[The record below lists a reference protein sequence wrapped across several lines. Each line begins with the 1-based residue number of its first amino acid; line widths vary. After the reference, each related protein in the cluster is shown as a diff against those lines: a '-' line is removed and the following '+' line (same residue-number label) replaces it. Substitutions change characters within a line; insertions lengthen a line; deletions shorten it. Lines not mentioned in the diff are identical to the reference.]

1 VTKAYRTTAADTV
14 LARSP
19 PARRAKV
26 MERAAEIVAEE
37 LALSDLRKSKEMTQE
52 EVAERLGGRQ
62 VYVSRLE
69 RRSDMKLST
78 LRDYIKAIG
87 GQLQLMVTFPKGE
100 AVCLKDIGVRASE
113 SSKARRKRSR
123 TKAAASARGLSERST

>member
-1 VTKAYRTTAADTV
+1 VTKEYRTTAADTV
-14 LARSP
+14 LAGLP
-19 PARRAKV
+19 PARRAKIKA
-26 MERAAEIVAEE
+26 RAAEIVAEE
-37 LALSDLRKSKEMTQE
+37 MALSDLRKSKEMTQE
-52 EVAERLGGRQ
+52 EVAEHLGGRQ

-100 AVCLKDIGVRASE
+100 AVRLKDMGDGISE
-113 SSKARRKRSR
+113 SSRTRRKGARG
-123 TKAAASARGLSERST
+123 KAASRATR

>member
-14 LARSP
+14 LACFP

-26 MERAAEIVAEE
+26 KARAAEIVAEE
-37 LALSDLRKSKEMTQE
+37 LALSDLRKAAEMTQE
-52 EVAERLGGRQ
+52 DVAERLGGRQ

-78 LRDYIKAIG
+78 LRDYVKAIG

-100 AVCLKDIGVRASE
+100 PVRLKDIGEHTAEGRRT
-113 SSKARRKRSR
+113 RRK
-123 TKAAASARGLSERST
+123 SARGKAASRA

>member
-1 VTKAYRTTAADTV
+1 MTKAYRTTAADTV
-14 LARSP
+14 LARFP

-26 MERAAEIVAEE
+26 KARAAEIVAEE
-37 LALSDLRKSKEMTQE
+37 LALSDLRKAAEMTQE
-52 EVAERLGGRQ
+52 DVAERLGGRQ

-78 LRDYIKAIG
+78 LRDYVKAIG

-100 AVCLKDIGVRASE
+100 TVRLKDIGEHTSE
-113 SSKARRKRSR
+113 GKRTRRK
-123 TKAAASARGLSERST
+123 SARGKDASRA

>member
-1 VTKAYRTTAADTV
+1 VTKAYRTTAADAV
-14 LARSP
+14 LARFP
-19 PARRAKV
+19 PARRAKIKA
-26 MERAAEIVAEE
+26 RAAEIVAEE

-100 AVCLKDIGVRASE
+100 AVRLKDIGDGSASRAKAR
-113 SSKARRKRSR
+113 SKAHKRKV
-123 TKAAASARGLSERST
+123 TSA

>member
-1 VTKAYRTTAADTV
+1 MTKEYRTTEANAV
-14 LARSP
+14 LARFP
-19 PARRAKV
+19 PARRAKIKA
-26 MERAAEIVAEE
+26 RAAEIVAEE

-52 EVAERLGGRQ
+52 EEAERLGGRQ

-100 AVCLKDIGVRASE
+100 AVRLKDIGDRTSE
-113 SSKARRKRSR
+113 SGKARRKS
-123 TKAAASARGLSERST
+123 ASPIYSP

>member
-1 VTKAYRTTAADTV
+1 MTKAYRTTAADAV
-14 LARSP
+14 LARFP
-19 PARRAKV
+19 PVRRAKIKA
-26 MERAAEIVAEE
+26 RAAEIVAEE

-87 GQLQLMVTFPKGE
+87 GHLQLMVTFPKGE
-100 AVCLKDIGVRASE
+100 AVRLKDIGDRTSE
-113 SSKARRKRSR
+113 SSKTRHK
-123 TKAAASARGLSERST
+123 SARGKTASRA

>member
-1 VTKAYRTTAADTV
+1 VTKAYRTTAADDV
-14 LARSP
+14 LARFP
-19 PARRAKV
+19 PARRAKIKA
-26 MERAAEIVAEE
+26 RAAEIVAEE
-37 LALSDLRKSKEMTQE
+37 LALSDLRKSMEMTQE

-78 LRDYIKAIG
+78 LRDYVKAIG

-100 AVCLKDIGVRASE
+100 AVRLKDLGGRTSG
-113 SSKARRKRSR
+113 SGKTRRKSGRGKPASR
-123 TKAAASARGLSERST
+123 A

>member
-1 VTKAYRTTAADTV
+1 VTKAYRTTAADAV
-14 LARSP
+14 LARFP

-26 MERAAEIVAEE
+26 KARAAEIVAEE
-37 LALSDLRKSKEMTQE
+37 LALSDLRKATEMTQE

-78 LRDYIKAIG
+78 LRDYVKAIG
-87 GQLQLMVTFPKGE
+87 GQLQLVVTFPKGE
-100 AVCLKDIGVRASE
+100 AVRLKDIGADASE
-113 SSKARRKRSR
+113 SRRTRRK
-123 TKAAASARGLSERST
+123 SAGGKTAKS

>member
-1 VTKAYRTTAADTV
+1 VTKAYRTTAADAV
-14 LARSP
+14 LARFP
-19 PARRAKV
+19 PARRAKI
-26 MERAAEIVAEE
+26 EARAAEIVAEE

-52 EVAERLGGRQ
+52 DVAERLGGRQ

-100 AVCLKDIGVRASE
+100 AVRLKDIGERTSE
-113 SSKARRKRSR
+113 SSRTRRK
-123 TKAAASARGLSERST
+123 SARGKAASKA

>member
-1 VTKAYRTTAADTV
+1 MAADAV
-14 LARSP
+14 LARFP
-19 PARRAKV
+19 PARRAKIKA
-26 MERAAEIVAEE
+26 RAAEIVAEE

-78 LRDYIKAIG
+78 LRDYVKAIG
-87 GQLQLMVTFPKGE
+87 GQLQLVVTFPKGE
-100 AVCLKDIGVRASE
+100 AVCLKDIGEYTSE
-113 SSKARRKRSR
+113 GRRTRRK
-123 TKAAASARGLSERST
+123 SARGKAGSRV